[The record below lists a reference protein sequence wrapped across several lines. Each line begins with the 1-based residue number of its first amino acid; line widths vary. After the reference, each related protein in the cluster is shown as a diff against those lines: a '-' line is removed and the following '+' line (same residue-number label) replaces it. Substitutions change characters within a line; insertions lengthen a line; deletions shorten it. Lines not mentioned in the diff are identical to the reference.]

1 MPSAT
6 PKLILVFGLPG
17 TGKTTFAT
25 ALSARLGL
33 EHLNTDRIRSELGK
47 RRQYETSDKAF
58 IYSQL
63 LEKTRAALQQGR
75 GMVLD
80 GTFYL
85 KAVREPFQALAH
97 EYGVL
102 AKWIEVCAGEET
114 VRDRM
119 STPRPYSEAD
129 FGVYQKVKTAF
140 EPLTEPFLRVYSDRD
155 GMEEML
161 AKSLKYLN
169 Q

>member
-17 TGKTTFAT
+17 TGKTTFAR
-25 ALSARLGL
+25 ALSERMGL

-47 RRQYETSDKAF
+47 RRQYGTSDKAF

-85 KAVREPFQALAH
+85 KAIRQPFQKLAR
-97 EYGVL
+97 EYGVP

-114 VRDRM
+114 VRDRV
-119 STPRPYSEAD
+119 SVPRPYSEAD
-129 FGVYQKVKTAF
+129 FGVYQKVKMAF
-140 EPLTEPFLRVYSDRD
+140 EPLEEPYLRVYSDRE

-161 AKSLKYLN
+161 AKSLRYLEK
-169 Q
+169 